1 MGWLKIISIWAITW
15 AWVVR
20 GFNLVPQTSQKQLP
34 CDKTREI
41 FTDTWGII
49 SDGPMGSNYTQ
60 DSHCEWLIKAN
71 NSRQFITLSFR
82 TMGTECSYDYVFVY
96 DGDSFRSPLL
106 GSFSGKTE
114 PQQVTSSSG
123 YMLILLY
130 SDTNYVLDGF
140 HAEFSVTDCPNNCTK
155 HGKCINNTCFCENDW
170 GGKDCS
176 RALCPNNC
184 SQGGTCGAKR
194 CQCRQGFSGQSCS
207 LHGTHPEGNRW
218 HWLSHSESGMTPRA
232 AHTAIYDDETDSLYV
247 FGGYNLNYVLDNLEI
262 YRFNTS
268 EWEDEYGTIL
278 EDASATEYPN
288 PMLIAS
294 ELKRVGA
301 GAEVEYGL
309 SSTSLA
315 YKLLYNIKGNS
326 TFTLRDRATIDAN
339 HDGWRELR
347 NTPEHRE
354 RERKAQ
360 EAREQEWRKSTEKIE
375 RRRRPI
381 RSINYKINTKLRR
394 DADENDAIVNDETI
408 IDTSTDK
415 KLLFDDLLLHENVTN
430 EEKIHD
436 SQLNEPTKPS
446 PRYGHAACKY
456 TDGFVIYGGKLSDGT
471 LSNELWHYNIDK
483 RIWTMRA
490 KNSKF
495 YPPPLTRHTLTVA
508 NDYIYLFGGS
518 TMDGEFSSSLYRIKL
533 NLTDNDDDKLTVK
546 HEYWREIRARG
557 GKELDVRVVAH
568 STVYHRAT
576 NSLLIY
582 GGVVASVARFS
593 KLSDRMFVFQL
604 DRRVWSEIHYPRAH
618 LRDTYVPRE
627 RAFHTCN
634 IIGNYLIVFG
644 GYSHRH
650 NKEEICYDNQM
661 YLYHLGCHVWV
672 SHDIFG
678 INDKESRY
686 PKQQGVFAHA
696 AAVRNG
702 NTLLLVGGY
711 HGNVNADLLGYTLP
725 PMLAPSDG
733 EYIEPEQLCYKHKS
747 FTECA
752 ANPECGWCSADEICY
767 GRTIGSNCTTNL
779 QTSRCPGVCPALGDC
794 HSCLIH
800 GQPGGGWGT
809 NSRGKSSISNKLNL
823 GTCTWCVQNARCH
836 HKDDNYGV
844 CGARDDTVSQIPGW
858 WGAKGTEI
866 VKVEECREM
875 DKRPGLTFLK
885 YKPPVNF
892 TQPDSVTIVN
902 ATTIDFN
909 VPSMQGAKTES
920 ALGGEMIARL
930 TGFLRPPQS
939 YWDENAENLKICV
952 SYNSATLRVSRQ
964 SDTMEMELVANLTA
978 ETSQCIPTKWSDGN
992 QMSLLPGRYL
1002 LDFESK
1008 RMVTANYAY
1017 PSKMEITHSRKSENP
1032 KVFTF
1037 EYLEPYQNGTCEQ
1050 YKNCLH
1056 CLTDSSCGWCDITN
1070 KCLSRS
1076 INETE
1081 SCSLTTDWDDDGIAI
1096 NEWRYLTITPST
1108 CANCSNYISCE
1119 SCVNT
1124 NLCEWWSEEAR
1135 CARMGRLPNSVV
1147 SLDQC
1152 PMPCRQRS
1160 NCTQCLDERG
1170 RCVWCEATQ
1179 ECFSFSVYT
1188 SEYQFGLCRE
1198 WMDQAGLMGVTSR
1211 TGSSLSGNDQCKSCS
1226 RHTNCTSCLHS
1237 LSCGWCYSLDNPI
1250 TGACVQGDFNRPH
1263 INCSLV
1269 INNYLNDTTL
1279 MADDSGWAYAQC
1291 PDVDECDLGLH
1302 DCHPNAVCT
1311 NTHGSYS
1318 CQCKRGFNGDGKE
1331 NCTKT
1336 CYEKCVNGY
1345 CSESPEY
1352 KCECYL
1358 GWTGADCRT
1367 NCGCYNHSTCI
1378 NNVGVCDDCQDWTT
1392 GKYCEECKAGSFG
1405 NATTS
1410 LGCKKCN
1417 CNEHGDKMMDY
1428 CDRRTGICFCKDN
1441 TVGENCERCKKGY
1454 YGDPKNGGMCYY
1466 GCMSRGMLAGEA
1478 NGQQGLGSRHSQ
1490 MSLWESH
1497 LGGSPTRECLWI
1509 VRPKSE
1515 VITDTMTPVIQSVIQ
1530 FTIHD
1535 DINVSCQENSVYVYD
1550 GLPDFVSSTS
1560 SHQSQLLGVYCTES
1574 TNYPV
1579 TVEAR
1584 SGILTVHYKQL
1595 DEIEGFNASYI
1606 AMTCGN
1612 DCPPNREC
1620 RNGNCL
1626 CKIGFVGIHC
1636 DIELCPNNCTSL
1648 KKHGVCDKSYGHCV
1662 CAVGYGGRDCS
1673 IKIKDH
1679 QLVFTELFNSEYLSD
1694 NLDHL
1699 RKTLP
1704 RFGHSLVAD
1713 RRGSLWM
1720 FGGYSLSHGAL
1731 NDIRLFD
1738 TKNNTW
1744 MPVTVES
1751 TSEASMPQG
1760 RYFHAAE
1767 IVHSRQQIYVY
1778 GGLSMKE
1785 EGISGLTNNT
1795 LSDFWKFSLQNQ
1807 RWSLIKQM
1815 PLNDAPPPLAGHT
1828 LTLRRN
1834 GESESLILIGG
1845 FSPKYGYLDGVW
1857 EFNLESEI
1865 WESIKTIGNGPLGVY
1880 GHTTVYHSKSDSL
1893 YVFGGYTY
1901 AVNRTFISN
1910 KLYALNYK
1918 SRMWSVLPPF
1928 EDEFTDGNTL
1938 PQARFLHSAVTTEE
1952 YMVIFGGRQNPHNTS
1967 DSLIAYKYA
1976 CNLWIRL
1983 ITKDTEIIGTPPP
1996 PAYAHAMTHADPE
2009 VNIIYVVGG
2018 FDGGIKSHVTQIS
2031 IPDDLCNLW
2040 TDKPTCRKYFG
2051 CSFCSVTTTSGTNA
2065 SYCFSNQLSINRD
2078 DKCDINVTQ
2087 AQRSNGIFCNYEWMA
2102 SRKCQNLKSCT
2113 ECLAQWPHYKDDEP
2127 VCKWCTNCP
2136 NGKCIPSEK
2145 DCDEQNKCNV
2155 RQISITDVEQC
2166 GERQCP
2172 ASDCDKC
2179 KNLGDCVWTRQ
2190 ILKTSEFGLKM
2201 TSEPIYDWNCVSKDV
2216 FERSSIKM
2224 ASTECEKRCADH
2236 KDCTSCLRGSGSEG
2250 GWHECRWSTQLNECI
2265 SPSYQP
2271 LYCAGGVCG
2280 LVLRNSDIEHCPE
2293 PCSVF
2298 KQCSTCLKHSHCGW
2312 CSLDSTNIT
2321 GQGICTEGSLEAPTD
2336 HPAGGTCEMH
2346 YNQHNPPTESPI
2358 TTTLI
2363 PQDSESIDNE
2373 SNDTSI
2379 IKSSKDIPR
2388 IFSWHYVRCPPENE
2402 CINGHHTCSPKSEK
2416 CSDLP
2421 EGFECECGDGYKNET
2436 TWSVNEFSRKTCVP
2450 MCTQGCV
2457 RGTCIEPNV
2466 CRCDFGY
2473 VGANCSIQCQC
2484 NGHSNC
2490 AGPDKLNDCLKCHNN
2505 TRGQQCDKCEP
2516 LYVGN
2521 PADNGQCVPCLEY
2534 CNGHTRICIN
2544 ESMTVSDPYSIDR
2557 MSIELLTKQL
2567 VEGPVANAKCIN
2579 CGNNTKGDK
2588 CGECVSGYFRGTEDL
2603 RDVCRPCE
2611 CHGHGF
2617 TCDPVTGEKCNCGNN
2632 TESEPSCTSGP
2643 TKGNNVGVHVG
2654 TPCWMVQC
2662 SKCRENYAGTPTM
2675 GHQCYKTVTVD
2686 NKMCFDSKLIDECKM
2701 KPKPLNP
2708 GQTVFYMVQPRFMN
2722 VDIRVMVDVTQGALD
2737 LFLSPRDDSF
2747 VVTLNST
2754 TGYQDVELDTR
2765 FKWRKDHYDN
2775 WFDDQLLHR
2784 VRIVEFHPHN
2794 SYSYSNNMTTTTT
2807 TTTTTTEPNWN
2818 AGPQYLVM
2826 ERNAVGLATFIT
2838 IEQRNTFLVIRNL
2851 TNRLVL
2857 TLPQDKHELGQTKFH
2872 IALRAIDTAH
2882 PDINGRA
2889 AYGMIFFRQD
2899 QLHIDLFVFFSVFFS
2914 CFFLFLAAC
2923 VVGWKTKQAADVRRA
2938 RRRHVVEMLHM
2949 AKRPFASAMILYD
2962 RDINI
2967 CSPNSPQRKGRRNK
2981 IVNFHSDVRPVAVEP
2996 TDDGVAAVATV
3007 FIRLPGG
3014 RHAPL
3019 KLALGSSLILLTRVY
3034 PVNSRVFLRR
3044 RNSHAIN

>member
-1 MGWLKIISIWAITW
+1 MGWVSSTTVWITIWSCFL
-15 AWVVR
+15 R
-20 GFNLVPQTSQKQLP
+20 GLQLAPQTSPKQVP
-34 CDKTREI
+34 CDKTRKV
-41 FTDTWGII
+41 FTDSWGII
-49 SDGPMGSNYTQ
+49 SDGPLGSNYTQ

-140 HAEFSVTDCPNNCTK
+140 HAEFSVTNCPNNCTN
-155 HGKCINNTCFCENDW
+155 HGKCINNKCVCENDW
-170 GGKDCS
+170 GGRDCS

-184 SQGGTCGAKR
+184 SYGGDCNTKR
-194 CQCRQGFSGQSCS
+194 CQCHDGYSGQSCS
-207 LHGTHPEGNRW
+207 LHKTHPEGNKW
-218 HWLSHSESGMTPRA
+218 HWLSHSEGGLRPRA
-232 AHTAIYDDETDSLYV
+232 AHTAVYIKESDSLYV
-247 FGGYNLNYVLDNLEI
+247 FGGYDLNDILSDLEV
-262 YRFNTS
+262 YQFSTS
-268 EWEDEYGTIL
+268 QWEDAYGNVLERTSSAEYL
-278 EDASATEYPN
+278 D
-288 PMLIAS
+288 PMLIGT
-294 ELKRVGA
+294 ELERMGA
-301 GAEVEYGL
+301 GAKELYGVRR
-309 SSTSLA
+309 SSLMFRVLYSIKDNNTFSLR
-315 YKLLYNIKGNS
+315 NHGNS
-326 TFTLRDRATIDAN
+326 ENLHGRSEF
-339 HDGWRELR
+339 R
-347 NTPEHRE
+347 NTPEHKAH
-354 RERKAQ
+354 ERKIQ
-360 EAREQEWRKSTEKIE
+360 EARDGEASKSTIRIE
-375 RRRRPI
+375 RNDDQRRKHSRH
-381 RSINYKINTKLRR
+381 TKLRYAQTAR
-394 DADENDAIVNDETI
+394 HRRNLEDFDLYRELHASNIKSGISNWEEQSVEDSVQENISIQEPKS
-408 IDTSTDK
+408 STDESFK
-415 KLLFDDLLLHENVTN
+415 DESTKSSIDEL
-430 EEKIHD
+430 
-436 SQLNEPTKPS
+436 PKPS
-446 PRYGHAACKY
+446 PRYGHAACRY
-456 TDGFVIYGGKLSDGT
+456 NDGFVIYGGKVQDGS
-471 LSNELWHYNIDK
+471 LSNELWHYNVNT
-483 RIWTMRA
+483 RIWTLRA
-490 KNSKF
+490 KNSPF
-495 YPPPLTRHTLTVA
+495 YPPQLTRHTLTLA
-508 NDYIYLFGGS
+508 NDHIYLFGGS
-518 TMDGEFSSSLYRIKL
+518 TVDGEFSSSLYTIKL
-533 NLTDNDDDKLTVK
+533 NLSDPTATT
-546 HEYWREIRARG
+546 ERWREVHPRG

-576 NSLLIY
+576 NSLLVY

-604 DRRVWSEIHYPRAH
+604 DRKVWSEIHYPRAH

-634 IIGNYLIVFG
+634 IIGNYLVVFG

-661 YLYHLGCHVWV
+661 YLYHLGCHAWV
-672 SHDIFG
+672 SHDVLG
-678 INDKESRY
+678 LNDKDSRY

-696 AAVRNG
+696 ADVRNG

-725 PMLAPSDG
+725 PMLAPGD
-733 EYIEPEQLCYKHKS
+733 EDYTEPELLCSRHKS
-747 FTECA
+747 LMECS

-779 QTSRCPGVCPALGDC
+779 QTTRCPGVCPALGDC

-809 NSRGKSSISNKLNL
+809 TARGKKSISNKLNL

-844 CGARDDTVSQIPGW
+844 CGLRDDTLSQIPGW
-858 WGAKGTEI
+858 WGPKGTEI
-866 VKVEECREM
+866 IKVEECREM

-892 TQPDSVTIVN
+892 SQPDSVTIVN
-902 ATTIDFN
+902 ATTVDFN

-930 TGFLRPPQS
+930 IGFLRPPQ
-939 YWDENAENLKICV
+939 YFWDNTVEHLKICV
-952 SYNSATLRVSRQ
+952 SYNSATLHVSRS
-964 SDTMEMELVANLTA
+964 SDPEELELVANLTA
-978 ETSQCIPTKWSDGN
+978 ETSQCIPTKWPDGH
-992 QMSLLPGRYL
+992 QMMLMPGRYL

-1008 RMVTANYAY
+1008 RMVTTSYAY
-1017 PSKMEITHSRKSENP
+1017 ASKMEITHNKKTENP

-1037 EYLEPYQNGTCEQ
+1037 EYLEPYQNGSCHQ

-1056 CLTDSSCGWCDITN
+1056 CLTDSSCGWCDIIN

-1081 SCSLTTDWDDDGIAI
+1081 SCVADMEWDEDGNPIR
-1096 NEWRYLTITPST
+1096 EWHYLTITPST

-1119 SCVNT
+1119 SCVGS
-1124 NLCEWWSEEAR
+1124 NLCEWWTEEAR
-1135 CARMGRLPNSVV
+1135 CARIGRLPNAVV

-1152 PMPCRQRS
+1152 PIPCRQRS

-1211 TGSSLSGNDQCKSCS
+1211 SGSSLTGNDQCKSCS
-1226 RHTNCTSCLHS
+1226 RHTNCSNCLHS
-1237 LSCGWCYSLDNPI
+1237 LSCGWCYSLENPI
-1250 TGACVQGDFNRPH
+1250 LGACVQGDFNQPH
-1263 INCSLV
+1263 VNCSLV
-1269 INNYLNDTTL
+1269 INEYQNTTL
-1279 MADDSGWAYAQC
+1279 EADESGWAYAQC

-1302 DCHPNAVCT
+1302 DCHPDALCT
-1311 NTHGSYS
+1311 NTHGSFS

-1336 CYEKCVNGY
+1336 CFEKCVNGY
-1345 CSESPEY
+1345 CSEAPDY

-1358 GWTGADCRT
+1358 GWTGPDCRT
-1367 NCGCYNHSTCI
+1367 NCGCYNHSTCVQGPGI
-1378 NNVGVCDDCQDWTT
+1378 CDECQDWTT
-1392 GKYCEECKAGSFG
+1392 GRYCEECKAGSYG
-1405 NATTS
+1405 NATTP

-1417 CNEHGDKMMDY
+1417 CNEHGDKNLDI
-1428 CDRRTGICFCKDN
+1428 CDRQTGICFCRDN
-1441 TVGENCERCKKGY
+1441 TQGDMCQRCKKGY
-1454 YGDPKNGGMCYY
+1454 YGDPRGGGMCYY
-1466 GCMSRGMLAGEA
+1466 GCISRGMLGGE
-1478 NGQQGLGSRHSQ
+1478 GTGKQGLGSRHSQ
-1490 MSLWESH
+1490 LSLWESH
-1497 LGGSPTRECLWI
+1497 FGESPTRECLWI
-1509 VRPKSE
+1509 VSPKTDLSS
-1515 VITDTMTPVIQSVIQ
+1515 DTMLSGPQSVIQ

-1550 GLPDFVSSTS
+1550 GLPEFVSSTT

-1574 TNYPV
+1574 TDYPV
-1579 TVEAR
+1579 TVEAK
-1584 SGILTVHYKQL
+1584 SGFLTVHYKQL
-1595 DEIEGFNASYI
+1595 DEVEGFNASYI
-1606 AMTCGN
+1606 IMTCDN
-1612 DCPPNREC
+1612 CPGNREC
-1620 RNGNCL
+1620 RNGNCF
-1626 CKIGFVGIHC
+1626 CKVGFVGINC
-1636 DIELCPNNCTSL
+1636 DIEICPNNCTSS
-1648 KKHGVCDKSYGHCV
+1648 KKQGACDKGYGRCV
-1662 CAVGYGGRDCS
+1662 CTPGYGGRDCS

-1679 QLVFTELFNSEYLSD
+1679 QLIFTELFNSEYLAD
-1694 NLDHL
+1694 HLDHL

-1704 RFGHSLVAD
+1704 RFGHTLVAD

-1720 FGGYSLSHGAL
+1720 FGGYSLSHGPL

-1744 MPVTVES
+1744 MPITVES

-1760 RYFHAAE
+1760 RYFHATE

-1785 EGISGLTNNT
+1785 EDVQGLSNNT

-1807 RWSLIKQM
+1807 RWMQIMQDESKRE
-1815 PLNDAPPPLAGHT
+1815 PPPLAGHT

-1834 GESESLILIGG
+1834 GETESLILIGG
-1845 FSPKYGYLDGVW
+1845 FSPKYGYLDTVW
-1857 EFNLESEI
+1857 EFNLESET
-1865 WESIKTIGNGPLGVY
+1865 WDTINTVGNGPLGVY
-1880 GHTTVYHSKSDSL
+1880 GHSTVYHSQSDSF
-1893 YVFGGYTY
+1893 YIFGGYTY
-1901 AVNRTFISN
+1901 AINRTFISN
-1910 KLYALNYK
+1910 KLYALNYIT
-1918 SRMWSVLPPF
+1918 RAWSVLPPF
-1928 EDEFTDGNTL
+1928 DDDLTDGNSL
-1938 PQARFLHSAVTTEE
+1938 PQARFLHSAVTTDE

-1967 DSLIAYKYA
+1967 DSLIAYKYS

-1983 ITKDTEIIGTPPP
+1983 ITKDMEVIGSPPP

-2009 VNIIYVVGG
+2009 SNAVYVVGG
-2018 FDGGIKSHVTQIS
+2018 FDGGIKSHVTLIN
-2031 IPDDLCNLW
+2031 IPEDLCNLW
-2040 TDKPTCRKYFG
+2040 TDKLTCRKYFG
-2051 CSFCSVTTTSGTNA
+2051 CSFCSVTTFSGNNA
-2065 SYCFSNQLSINRD
+2065 SFCFSNEESDSKNKR
-2078 DKCDINVTQ
+2078 CSNVSQ
-2087 AQRSNGIFCNYEWMA
+2087 AQVSNGVVCDSKWMET
-2102 SRKCQNLKSCT
+2102 RKCQNFRTCT
-2113 ECLAQWPHYKDDEP
+2113 ECLAEWPYYKSEKP
-2127 VCKWCTNCP
+2127 ICKWCPNCTIGIH
-2136 NGKCIPSEK
+2136 GKCIPDEK
-2145 DCDEQNKCNV
+2145 DCDELYKCDTRETSV
-2155 RQISITDVEQC
+2155 VDVNQC
-2166 GERQCP
+2166 RERQCP
-2172 ASDCDKC
+2172 ASDCEKC
-2179 KNLGDCVWTRQ
+2179 NSLEGCAWTRQ
-2190 ILKTSEFGLKM
+2190 VLETLAV
-2201 TSEPIYDWNCVSKDV
+2201 TREPVYDWNCISDDI
-2216 FERSSIKM
+2216 FDDSSIKVG
-2224 ASTECEKRCADH
+2224 SHFSQCEKRCADH
-2236 KDCTSCLRGSGSEG
+2236 RDCKECLKGTGAEG
-2250 GWHECRWSTQLNECI
+2250 GWRECRWSTQLNECI

-2280 LVLRNSDIEHCPE
+2280 LVLRNSDIDHCPE

-2312 CSLDSTNIT
+2312 CSLDSANIT

-2336 HPAGGTCEMH
+2336 HPAGGTCEML
-2346 YNQHNPPTESPI
+2346 YYQQFPQTEPQALENPDNVTM
-2358 TTTLI
+2358 LI
-2363 PQDSESIDNE
+2363 PSA
-2373 SNDTSI
+2373 
-2379 IKSSKDIPR
+2379 SSKPV
-2388 IFSWHYVRCPPENE
+2388 FSWHYVRCPPENE
-2402 CINGHHTCSPKSEK
+2402 CTNGHHTCSPKSEK
-2416 CSDLP
+2416 CFDLV
-2421 EGFECECGDGYKNET
+2421 EGFECMCGDGYKTET
-2436 TWSVNEFSRKTCVP
+2436 PASFNEFGRKICVP

-2457 RGTCIEPNV
+2457 RGTCVEPNV

-2490 AGPDKLNDCLKCHNN
+2490 AGPDKLDVCLECHNN
-2505 TRGQQCDKCEP
+2505 TMGPQCDKCLP
-2516 LYVGN
+2516 LFVGN

-2544 ESMTVSDPYSIDR
+2544 ESMTVPDPNSINK
-2557 MSIELLTKQL
+2557 MSIELLKKQL
-2567 VEGPVANAKCIN
+2567 VEGPVSKAKCVN

-2588 CGECVSGYFRGTEDL
+2588 CGECMTGYFRGTEDL

-2632 TESEPSCTSGP
+2632 TESNSSCTSGP
-2643 TKGNNVGVHVG
+2643 IKGTNTGG
-2654 TPCWMVQC
+2654 APPCWMVQC
-2662 SKCRENYAGTPTM
+2662 SKCKENYAGNPTM

-2722 VDIRVMVDVTQGALD
+2722 VDIRVMVDVTQGGLD
-2737 LFLSPRDDSF
+2737 LFFSPRDDSF
-2747 VVTLNST
+2747 VVNLNTT
-2754 TGYQDVELDTR
+2754 TGYQDVELDSR
-2765 FKWRKDHYDN
+2765 FVWRKDPGN
-2775 WFDDQLLHR
+2775 TRFDKHTRSIMR
-2784 VRIVEFHPHN
+2784 VVEYHSH
-2794 SYSYSNNMTTTTT
+2794 SMYSYGSNSTTP
-2807 TTTTTTEPNWN
+2807 EPNWN
-2818 AGPQYLVM
+2818 TGPQYIVM
-2826 ERNAVGLATFIT
+2826 ECYAKSLATFLT
-2838 IEQRNTFLVIRNL
+2838 IAQRNTILVVRNL

-2857 TLPQDKHELGQTKFH
+2857 TLPQDKHELHQTKFH
-2872 IALRAIDTAH
+2872 IALRAIDPVQSETSS
-2882 PDINGRA
+2882 RA
-2889 AYGMIFFRQD
+2889 SYGMIFFRQD

-2923 VVGWKTKQAADVRRA
+2923 VVAWKAKQAADVRRA

-2949 AKRPFASAMILYD
+2949 AKRPFASATIIYD
-2962 RDINI
+2962 RDGND
-2967 CSPNSPQRKGRRNK
+2967 CSPSSPQRKSKRNK
-2981 IVNFHSDVRPVAVEP
+2981 VGSFHNDVRPVAVEP

-3014 RHAPL
+3014 RQAPV

-3044 RNSHAIN
+3044 RNSHALN